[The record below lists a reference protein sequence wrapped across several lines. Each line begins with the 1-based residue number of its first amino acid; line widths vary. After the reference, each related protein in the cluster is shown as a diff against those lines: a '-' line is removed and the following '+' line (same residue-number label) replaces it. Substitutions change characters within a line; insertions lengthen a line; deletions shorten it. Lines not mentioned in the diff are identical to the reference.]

1 MPGGTNSSIRSFHST
16 SSYEQKKGDAQSEM
30 DSVSILGAEREQVLG
45 ERMRSI
51 VSHFRTRA
59 TSVRHRLEQ
68 PPSPDENI
76 LRFERIFFSIILN

>member
-1 MPGGTNSSIRSFHST
+1 MPGGTNSSIRSFHSM
-16 SSYEQKKGDAQSEM
+16 SSCEQKKGYAQSEI
-30 DSVSILGAEREQVLG
+30 DSVSIVGAEREQVLG

-59 TSVRHRLEQ
+59 TSVRNRLEQ

-76 LRFERIFFSIILN
+76 LRLK